1 MLIMQKIYSSPVYLN
16 IGTKKLTFNG
26 QFVCCDLA
34 NAYISI
40 GVMIV
45 SRPMLSTAW
54 NSRGQSLSNS

>member
-1 MLIMQKIYSSPVYLN
+1 MRVDKKTKNRKVFFVCLRVSGGCEK
-16 IGTKKLTFNG
+16 TKKLTFNG

-45 SRPMLSTAW
+45 SRPMLSTA
-54 NSRGQSLSNS
+54 